1 VIDTNKIEPV
11 TIWWSGTSYQY
22 PTPGVYKLLL
32 ILLTKSQE
40 CLTYTV
46 VMHMI
51 SRLKEANIED
61 IRGITSDTIKELKK
75 LNINS
80 VYQLA
85 VQNPSELA
93 AEYEDTS
100 LTVESASRLVA
111 NARKS
116 LKENGALTSEFST
129 ADQFLDKRNK
139 LTRYL
144 LVQRT
149 SMTF

>member
-1 VIDTNKIEPV
+1 
-11 TIWWSGTSYQY
+11 
-22 PTPGVYKLLL
+22 
-32 ILLTKSQE
+32 
-40 CLTYTV
+40 
-46 VMHMI
+46 MHMI